1 MSSLTALFIVF
12 AILLIVVGGKQGAQA
27 LFGLLFNF
35 FLLFLAITLIAWGFS
50 PLIIIV
56 VVGVVMLAVTI
67 FLSDDND
74 QITRVAFLA
83 SVLVMVVLL
92 LLIVPVESWAHVQG
106 FAVED
111 SEELEG
117 LSLTIGLNF
126 LQISMVAAI
135 LSTLGA
141 IAEAAMAIAAGMQE
155 LLQDNP
161 TIPTQKLFGH
171 GMNIGRQ
178 IIATAINTLLFGFI
192 GSFLGLSIWFM
203 KLNYGFGAVINSKI
217 FGAELLMLLFS
228 MIAVILAVPGTAW
241 LMQRDVGKVRLNEQ
255 AKKQKL

>member
-1 MSSLTALFIVF
+1 MSSLTGLFLVF
-12 AILLIVVGGKQGAQA
+12 AVLMLIVGGKQGAQA

-50 PLIIIV
+50 PLVIV
-56 VVGVVMLAVTI
+56 VVVGIVMLAVTI

-74 QITRVAFLA
+74 QVTRVAFLA
-83 SVLVMVVLL
+83 SVLVMLVLMG
-92 LLIVPVESWAHVQG
+92 LIVPVEHWAHVQG
-106 FAVED
+106 FAMED

-126 LQISMVAAI
+126 LQIGIMAAI

-155 LLQDNP
+155 VLQDNP
-161 TIPTQKLFGH
+161 AIKTKQLFGH

-178 IIATAINTLLFGFI
+178 IIATAINTLFFGFI
-192 GSFLGLSIWFM
+192 GSFLALSIWFV
-203 KLNYGFGAVINSKI
+203 KLNYGWGAVINSKI

-228 MIAVILAVPGTAW
+228 MIAVILTVPGTAW
-241 LMQRDVGKVRLNEQ
+241 LMQRDVGKQRVNEQ
-255 AKKQKL
+255 MKKQKL